1 MGKLVTFAL
10 VPAEGIRFA
19 EFLERF
25 RKDDIYTET
34 IGLPDGTDIKMDR
47 CFAYPYAEY
56 GEVTEA
62 CLAAKDNNLELML
75 FFKNYRVVYSLVA
88 QNQWN
93 SVEVSSF
100 AGTNVKYNYD
110 FFNRMKTEHLDQIKE
125 YFNGKL
131 VVGRDNLYAMFGS
144 DAADLDFLVKC
155 IYNIVLK

>member
-10 VPAEGIRFA
+10 VPADGLMFA

-25 RKDDIYTET
+25 RKDDVYTEF

-56 GEVTEA
+56 GDVKEA
-62 CLAAKDNNLELML
+62 CLVAKDNNLDLML
-75 FFKNYRVVYSLVA
+75 IYQNYRVVYSLVA
-88 QNQWN
+88 QKQWDG
-93 SVEVSSF
+93 VELASF
-100 AGTNVKYNYD
+100 AGTNVKYSYD
-110 FFNRMKTEHLDQIKE
+110 FFNRMKSEHIERLKE

-131 VVGRDNLYAMFGS
+131 IVGRDNLYTMLGS
-144 DAADLDFLVKC
+144 SASDLDFLVKC